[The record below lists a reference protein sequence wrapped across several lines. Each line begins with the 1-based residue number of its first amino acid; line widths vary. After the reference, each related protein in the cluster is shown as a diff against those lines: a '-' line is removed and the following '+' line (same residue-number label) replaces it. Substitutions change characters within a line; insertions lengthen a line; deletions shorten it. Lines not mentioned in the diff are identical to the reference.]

1 MVLRST
7 LRLAA
12 AALVLAMM
20 PALGGL
26 QPLRAQTPPAAN
38 PASPAQPP
46 AAAPA
51 PAPAAPTTPA
61 APAFPAA
68 PSDSAPPA
76 ASAPAATPPFGEDI
90 TLTAKPIIYVKGNG
104 TWDKAFDTLSTAF
117 KKLKAYTDKE
127 GIKTDGLQMTIFTS
141 TDDAGF
147 QYEAAVPVTEPPKNL
162 PPGIASG
169 QSPAGHALKFLHQ
182 GSYDDLD
189 NTYEAITNHL
199 DEQRL
204 EAQDLFIEQYVTDPT
219 TADPSKLTVNVIV
232 MLKQ

>member
-1 MVLRST
+1 MVLRSA

-12 AALVLAMM
+12 AILVLAMM

-26 QPLRAQTPPAAN
+26 EPLRAQTPPAAN

-46 AAAPA
+46 SAAPA
-51 PAPAAPTTPA
+51 PATPATPA
-61 APAFPAA
+61 APGVVT
-68 PSDSAPPA
+68 PPA
-76 ASAPAATPPFGEDI
+76 ATAPPATPPFGEDI

-104 TWDKAFDTLSTAF
+104 TWDKAFETISTAF

-127 GIKTDGLQMTIFTS
+127 GVKTDGLQMTIFTS

-147 QYEAAVPVTEPPKNL
+147 QYEAAVPVVEVPKNL

-169 QSPAGHALKFLHQ
+169 QSPEGHALKFLHQ

-199 DEQRL
+199 DDQRL
-204 EAQDLFIEQYVTDPT
+204 EAKDLFIEQYVTDPT
-219 TADPSKLTVNVIV
+219 TADPNKLTVNILVL
-232 MLKQ
+232 LKQ